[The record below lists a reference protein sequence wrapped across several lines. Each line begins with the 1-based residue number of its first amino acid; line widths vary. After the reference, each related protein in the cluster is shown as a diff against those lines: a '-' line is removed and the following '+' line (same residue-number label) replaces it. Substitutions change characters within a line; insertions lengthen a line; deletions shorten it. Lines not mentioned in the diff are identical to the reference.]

1 MGHGFQ
7 ISQTRLK
14 PELIQGDPLTVQNP
28 SWRLLEHPRASP
40 KIPELNGY
48 KWRFVAGKINDQGG
62 IFQQAVL
69 DYQKLCDTIFK
80 ADNLRNPKFLRKW
93 FFWSHEGFLVSKHGF
108 PQRATL
114 HDWPC
119 HSSDNL
125 QDLSGASF
133 CRRWGWL
140 EPKHEVK
147 ENRWRVTW
155 QKMGTWPTNVDHTYI
170 YI

>member
-93 FFWSHEGFLVSKHGF
+93 FFLKSRGLPGEQTWI
-108 PQRATL
+108 PT
-114 HDWPC
+114 
-119 HSSDNL
+119 
-125 QDLSGASF
+125 AS
-133 CRRWGWL
+133 
-140 EPKHEVK
+140 
-147 ENRWRVTW
+147 NTA
-155 QKMGTWPTNVDHTYI
+155 
-170 YI
+170 